1 LLADHALV
9 ISVMLTM
16 FIMSKMSLLRTLML
30 TAVFCQ
36 VASRVALPNVSRII
50 ENNGS
55 VVVMV
60 NGNFSKQNHND
71 GWNDHDV
78 NATNKPLKSM
88 NSVFVGSDGKEPV
101 DADLTASASDTTT
114 VVPCKTIV
122 NFTAEPYDMNEKLG
136 NGTNCETNSNY
147 KLCELFIVIASAVTV
162 VVVFGITCFLHY
174 FRTFTKIRVHDTKE
188 GKKGKNVDKVKYSL
202 DEVMES
208 ETGDVTKVAVIHLDL
223 RKLEVQVFSAH

>member
-1 LLADHALV
+1 
-9 ISVMLTM
+9 
-16 FIMSKMSLLRTLML
+16 MSKMSLLRMLML

-122 NFTAEPYDMNEKLG
+122 NFTAEPYE
-136 NGTNCETNSNY
+136 
-147 KLCELFIVIASAVTV
+147 LCELFIVIASAVTV